1 MVSTQRVFPLKGVV
15 QHYSWGGYL
24 TIPNLLGIENKEQK
38 PFAEYWLGA
47 HPNHP
52 STINGASTTVSEL
65 IRNDQQ
71 HILGASLSK
80 KFSSLPFLLKVL
92 DVRQMLS
99 IQVHPDKASA
109 EKGFDAENKMN
120 IPVNAPNRNYK
131 DNNHKPE
138 MMAALSEFWLLHG
151 FKKESFLEM
160 TLDAVP
166 ELRFLKDIFEQKGYR
181 GLYEE
186 VMLMEQGKVND
197 ILSPLIERI
206 LPLFKKGELQK
217 DKEDFWAAKAAVE
230 FCKDGNYDR
239 GIFSIYFFNL
249 VQLNKGEGIFQGA
262 GLPHAYLEGQN
273 IELMSNSDNVLR
285 AGLTEKHID
294 VQELMKHVKFEA
306 TIPQIISPGSGHHKI
321 FESPAEEFELQQY
334 ELPANS
340 EETIQAET
348 SEILL
353 LMDGQLELKTGEEEM
368 LLKKG
373 DAVLVAA
380 GTLIALKPVSQI
392 NLFRATVPFNRK
404 N

>member
-1 MVSTQRVFPLKGVV
+1 VV
-15 QHYSWGGYL
+15 QHYNWGGYSV
-24 TIPNLLGIENKEQK
+24 IPELVGIENKEQK

-47 HPNHP
+47 HPSHP
-52 STINGASTTVSEL
+52 STIKGNSSATIPEL
-65 IRNDQQ
+65 IRNDPQ
-71 HILGASLSK
+71 HILGSTFSK
-80 KFSSLPFLLKVL
+80 KFSTLPFLLKLL

-109 EKGFDAENKMN
+109 ERGFDAENKLK

-138 MMAALSEFWLLHG
+138 MMAALSDFWLLHG
-151 FKKESFLEM
+151 FKKETDLEM
-160 TLDAVP
+160 QLDAVP
-166 ELRFLKDIFEQKGYR
+166 ELSFLKNIFEKKGYK

-186 VMLMEQGKVND
+186 VMLMEQETVNL
-197 ILSPLIERI
+197 ILRPLMERI
-206 LPLFKKGELQK
+206 LPLYENGQLQK
-217 DKEDFWAAKAAVE
+217 DEEDFWAAKAALD
-230 FCKDGNYDR
+230 FCKEGNYDR

-249 VQLNKGEGIFQGA
+249 VHLEKGEGIFQGA

-285 AGLTEKHID
+285 AGLTDKHID

-306 TIPQIISPGSGHHKI
+306 TIPKIISPSAGHHKI

-334 ELPANS
+334 ELAANN
-340 EETIQAET
+340 EETIRTEAP
-348 SEILL
+348 EILL
-353 LMDGQLELKTGEEEM
+353 LIEGNLKLEAGEEQ
-368 LLKKG
+368 LILSKG

-380 GTLIALKPVSQI
+380 GTLIALKPVSRI
-392 NLFRATVPFNRK
+392 NLFRATVPLKAK